1 VTLAVCLHGAAVA
14 RSSLHLHPTDR
25 RAIALAQSIGAEIVA
40 VEAVAQRGS
49 APVATGEAL
58 VAGAHRAIRIVEP
71 ALADV
76 DAGSV
81 GLALAATLD
90 RLNVVVVLFGSD
102 ADPEGLADIPACIAL
117 HMAAH
122 YLGDVVDLTA
132 AAETGTTAGD
142 SVDVTIRGG
151 AWTRRVQLPPRAVLG
166 IAPGPTPSAVESPA
180 TQPGQE
186 KIQVMSLADLKIDP
200 GSLRREK
207 HLRGIIQAAHR
218 PLVTLHSAAAVGEF
232 LRIT

>member
-1 VTLAVCLHGAAVA
+1 VTIAVCLHGAAVA

-25 RAIALAQSIGAEIVA
+25 RAITLARSIGAEIVA

-49 APVATGEAL
+49 APVATVEAL
-58 VAGAHRAIRIVEP
+58 GAGAHRAIRIVEP

-90 RLNVVVVLFGSD
+90 RLNVVVVLFSSD
-102 ADPEGLADIPACIAL
+102 ADPEGLADIPASIAL

-132 AAETGTTAGD
+132 GADTGTAAGD

-151 AWTRRVQLPPRAVLG
+151 AWTRRVQLPTRAVLG
-166 IAPGPTPSAVESPA
+166 IAPGPPPSAVGSPA
-180 TQPGQE
+180 TNPGQE

-200 GSLRREK
+200 GSLRRQK
-207 HLRGIIQAAHR
+207 HLSGVIQAAHR
-218 PLVTLHSAAAVGEF
+218 PLVTLHSAAAVEEF
-232 LRIT
+232 LRMT